1 MLWNPDVYNQFKK
14 IRYQPFFDL
23 SDFIS
28 DDTAREIIK
37 QKLGARKPEFLESNM
52 KAYDLGRKIGLSN

>member
-28 DDTAREIIK
+28 DENLKTAI
-37 QKLGARKPEFLESNM
+37 
-52 KAYDLGRKIGLSN
+52 DIGCGTG